1 MCCVADVCKQAASHR
16 AMLFQHNMHS
26 LHIEEH
32 DGKPQVHAAVGT
44 AQKDIKLDCVVGGD
58 GAGSLDGSS
67 SAD

>member
-1 MCCVADVCKQAASHR
+1 
-16 AMLFQHNMHS
+16 MLFQHNMHS